1 LNTEWDDISTTQQKY
16 YLRKAKELFAA
27 TLSVISPGQEERLCD
42 SLRGEQLKEDDLGSK
57 RKHFDMELDLIK
69 VLVKAHNDAQTWQT
83 KQQILSI
90 FANNFSRSELQE
102 IIPGLSK
109 WRIDQPRLHA
119 TSSGRG
125 QPVLEKPIFRTRID
139 SVKVDHFLG
148 FISRPELLQDVAF
161 GTNMLK
167 LDSGERIT
175 IPAVVRTMIPTRIT
189 LWEPRLQKLE
199 LKI

>member
-1 LNTEWDDISTTQQKY
+1 
-16 YLRKAKELFAA
+16 
-27 TLSVISPGQEERLCD
+27 
-42 SLRGEQLKEDDLGSK
+42 
-57 RKHFDMELDLIK
+57 MELDLIK